1 MESSVKKTSDGR
13 RPPWLRSFRYRLVFF
28 SAFTITA
35 TIAVFGSLVFILFT
49 MKELQRVDDHLSR
62 ASTEARAHFGESRTY
77 HDGSGKIA
85 PGRFFFHVFNE
96 DYSLLFSAPSGL
108 DASRIPTDMLALPD
122 PVGRKMTLD
131 LAKGRILPVSWWL
144 LPWNCLGDRDLWRS
158 SVDIAELS
166 GKNVF
171 LVTMVSLEKMLESRH
186 MLFWITAF
194 SGLAAIIFS
203 ILIGETVAGKAMKPL
218 KEINRALCRVSVENM
233 QIEPPTGET
242 DREILEIVRHINRM
256 LKGLD
261 QSLRNLQQFTSD
273 AGHELRTPLAIMR
286 GAVDVA
292 LLKGRDPEY
301 YIKKLHEVIYGIEDM
316 QNLVGA
322 LLELARLDSLRGLKN
337 TEPTDLLIV
346 AEDAISTVSPIIR
359 KRGQRLRSDLAP
371 APTNGREAMI
381 LRLANNLLEN
391 ASKHSPPDS
400 QIVIRTYTDTEK
412 NGSILEIRDNG
423 PGLSQEEIN
432 RCFDRFWRAETSRTT
447 PGFGLGLPLV
457 HRIAEI
463 HGADIEIE
471 SEKGS
476 GALFRIIFPLDKKA
490 LEEYDFE

>member
-1 MESSVKKTSDGR
+1 MDASVKKTADGR

-35 TIAVFGSLVFILFT
+35 TIAVFASLVFILYT
-49 MKELQRVDDHLSR
+49 MKELQRVDDFLSR
-62 ASTEARAHFGESRTY
+62 ASAEAMVHFSEGGTY

-85 PGRFFFHVFNE
+85 PGTVFFHVFSE
-96 DYSLLFSAPSGL
+96 DYSLVFSAPSGA
-108 DASRIPTDMLALPD
+108 DASRIPTSL
-122 PVGRKMTLD
+122 
-131 LAKGRILPVSWWL
+131 LPVPGPGGENLTFDPARSKVLPGSWWI
-144 LPWNCLGDRDLWRS
+144 LPWNCLAERDLWRA
-158 SVDIAELS
+158 SVNRAELS
-166 GKNVF
+166 GKTVF
-171 LVTMVSLEKMLESRH
+171 LVTMISLEKMLESRH
-186 MLFWITAF
+186 MLFWITVF
-194 SGLAAIIFS
+194 SGMAAIISS

-218 KEINRALCRVSVENM
+218 KEINRALSRVSIENM
-233 QIEPPTGET
+233 HIEPPARET

-286 GAVDVA
+286 GAVDAA
-292 LLKGRDPEY
+292 LLKERESEY

-322 LLELARLDSLRGLKN
+322 LLELARLDSLRGLNKR
-337 TEPTDLLIV
+337 EPADLLIV
-346 AEDAISTVSPIIR
+346 AEDAINTVSPIIG
-359 KRGQRLRSDLAP
+359 KRGQRLKSELNP
-371 APTNGREAMI
+371 APTTGREAMI
-381 LRLANNLLEN
+381 LRLINNLLEN

-400 QIVIRTYTDTEK
+400 QIVIRTHADIER

-423 PGLSQEEIN
+423 PGLSPEEIN
-432 RCFDRFWRAETSRTT
+432 RCFDRFWRAESSRTT

-457 HRIAEI
+457 QRIAQI
-463 HGADIEIE
+463 HGAIIEIE

-476 GALFRIIFPLDKKA
+476 GALFRVIFPLDKKA